1 MPTFI
6 EAAGAKY
13 PEKHSDGTK
22 LFPLVGTSL
31 LPAFKTGKGSEHE
44 YMYWE
49 HSGYSA
55 IRKGDW
61 KAFKKVEDTHWEL
74 YDLRTDRDEQINVA
88 KDHPELITELNDK
101 WYVWAK
107 SHQVL
112 PKN

>member
-6 EAAGAKY
+6 EAAGAIY

-61 KAFKKVEDTHWEL
+61 KAFKKVDDTNWEL
-74 YDLRTDRDEQINVA
+74 YNLRTDRDEQINVA
-88 KDHPELITELNDK
+88 KDHPDLITELNDK
-101 WYVWAK
+101 WYTWAK
-107 SHQVL
+107 NHQVL